1 MNTTTTPPTGPRT
14 RPLLIAATIPS
25 VLSLAWTA
33 WSVADMIPA
42 PLPVALAAGIALDV
56 ALVAAVAIAWVAPAI
71 ARPAQIASWVIAA
84 VAAAAIAL
92 HSWALSPALA
102 LMAAV
107 PLISKALWHLA
118 LSAKAAGDAAEAAAA
133 ARAAEQAAAERA
145 EADRKAARLSTAL
158 TEEEEAEL
166 AGLERRAAYVAAK
179 ADKQVALADAQAQ
192 AEQRLRLAEIERDAQ
207 TQMATDEATAQ
218 IYVRRAELAHRIRLA
233 EPVYTATE
241 IGPGGPRVPDDPS
254 GLEGLPPAGGAPVAG
269 FGFPQHGAR
278 PARGA
283 SPADLRVPPG
293 APSGASPAAP
303 GGGPRVEGALSG
315 PQRLLAY
322 VADAGGQATVKGA
335 AREMGVHPRTIRRYR
350 ERLVEAGHDV
360 SALGTDPADS

>member
-1 MNTTTTPPTGPRT
+1 MNTTTSNGPRT

-56 ALVAAVAIAWVAPAI
+56 ALVAAVAIAWVSPAI
-71 ARPAQIASWVIAA
+71 ARPAQVASWLIAA

-92 HSWALSPALA
+92 HSWGISPALA

-118 LSAKAAGDAAEAAAA
+118 LSAKAAGDAQAAEAE
-133 ARAAEQAAAERA
+133 ARAAEQEEAARA
-145 EADRKAARLSTAL
+145 EAEAKAARLSTAL
-158 TEEEEAEL
+158 TEDEEAEL
-166 AGLERRAAYVAAK
+166 ADLERQAAYIAAK
-179 ADKQVALADAQAQ
+179 ADKQVALEEAKAKAAQK
-192 AEQRLRLAEIERDAQ
+192 LRLAEIDRDADM
-207 TQMATDEATAQ
+207 QMATDEATARV
-218 IYVRRAELAHRIRLA
+218 YVRRAELAHRIRLA

-241 IGPGGPRVPDDPS
+241 IGAGTRIPDDPS
-254 GLEGLPPAGGAPVAG
+254 GLDGLPPAGSGVPTAG
-269 FGFPQHGAR
+269 FGFPQTPR

-293 APSGASPAAP
+293 ASPAAS
-303 GGGPRVEGALSG
+303 PRAPREAQALSG
-315 PQRLLAY
+315 PERLLAY
-322 VADAGGQATVKGA
+322 VTQAGPEATVKGA
-335 AREMGVHPRTIRRYR
+335 ARTLAVDPRTIRRWR
-350 ERLVEAGHDV
+350 SDLAEAGHDV
-360 SALGTDPADS
+360 SALGGQH

>member
-1 MNTTTTPPTGPRT
+1 MNTTPTGPRT

-92 HSWALSPALA
+92 HSWSISPALA

-166 AGLERRAAYVAAK
+166 AGLERQAAYVAAK
-179 ADKQVALADAQAQ
+179 ADKQVALADARAQ

-241 IGPGGPRVPDDPS
+241 IGPRVPDDPS
-254 GLEGLPPAGGAPVAG
+254 GLEGLPPASGTPVAG

-303 GGGPRVEGALSG
+303 GGAPRVEEALSG

>member
-1 MNTTTTPPTGPRT
+1 MTPTPTGPRT

-56 ALVAAVAIAWVAPAI
+56 ALVAAVAIAWVSPAI
-71 ARPAQIASWVIAA
+71 ARPAQVASWAIAA
-84 VAAAAIAL
+84 VAAAAIAI
-92 HSWALSPALA
+92 HSWGISPALA

-118 LSAKAAGDAAEAAAA
+118 LSAKAAGDAQAAKAE
-133 ARAAEQAAAERA
+133 ARAAEQEAAARA
-145 EADRKAARLSTAL
+145 EADRKAARLSTEL
-158 TEEEEAEL
+158 SEDEKAEL
-166 AGLERRAAYVAAK
+166 ADLERQAAYVKAK
-179 ADKQVALADAQAQ
+179 ADKQVALAE
-192 AEQRLRLAEIERDAQ
+192 AEAEAAQRLRLAEIERDAEM
-207 TQMATDEATAQ
+207 QMATDEATAR

-241 IGPGGPRVPDDPS
+241 IGAGTRIPDDPS
-254 GLEGLPPAGGAPVAG
+254 GLDGLPAGGSPVAG
-269 FGFPQHGAR
+269 FGVPQQGVA

-293 APSGASPAAP
+293 ASPRAPQGAQVPSGP
-303 GGGPRVEGALSG
+303 E
-315 PQRLLAY
+315 RLLAY
-322 VADAGGQATVKGA
+322 VTQTGPQVTVKGA
-335 AREMGVHPRTIRRYR
+335 AREMGVDPRTIRRWR
-350 ERLVEAGHDV
+350 SDLAQAGHDM
-360 SALGTDPADS
+360 SALGGQP